1 MERIRI
7 GLIGAGRNTRD
18 RHIPGFQAIEG
29 VEIASV
35 VNRSEASARAVAE
48 AFGIPRVAESVAAL
62 LADPGIDAVCIGTW
76 PNMHRDYTVAALE
89 AGKHVLC
96 EARMAMNAAEAEAML
111 AASAARPDRVAQ
123 IVPAPFDFRLGPTIE
138 RLVAE
143 GALGEVREVVARVL
157 SGGFDGAG
165 GEAGGESGGEAGQPI
180 HWRHRRELSG
190 NNTMALGIYYEM
202 LMRWLGPATRVVAHA
217 RTFVTSR
224 RDPESG
230 AAVPIDV
237 PDSLTVAADFARGAR
252 VTIALSNVAAGFP
265 TQDVTLYG
273 TRGALQWRFGD
284 HALWVRAGADPREIE
299 PDPGSDR
306 GWRVEAD
313 FIDSIRQGTPVRLTN
328 LRDGV
333 RYMRFTDA
341 VTQSWREGRA
351 VDVAP
356 LAD

>member
-29 VEIASV
+29 VGIASV

-76 PNMHRDYTVAALE
+76 PNKHCEYTVAALQ

-96 EARMAMNAAEAEAML
+96 EARMAMNAGEAEAMR

-123 IVPAPFDFRLGPTIE
+123 IVPAPFDFRLGPTIA

-143 GALGEVREVVARVL
+143 GALGRILEAHVVVL
-157 SGGFDGAG
+157 NGSGLDPQRAL
-165 GEAGGESGGEAGQPI
+165 

-190 NNTMALGIYYEM
+190 NNVMTLGIYQEM
-202 LMRWLGPATRVVAHA
+202 LQRWLGPATRVVAHA
-217 RTFVTSR
+217 RVFVDR
-224 RDPESG
+224 RVDPETG
-230 AAVPIDV
+230 AETPVEI
-237 PDSLTVAADFARGAR
+237 PDSLTVAADFECGAR
-252 VTIALSNVAAGFP
+252 VTYALSAVAAGVP
-265 TQDVTLYG
+265 ANDVL
-273 TRGALQWRFGD
+273 LFGD
-284 HALWVRAGADPREIE
+284 RATLAWHFGDTAEITPLGGAATPIE